1 MAINIFYEV
10 EHFIKEEC
18 ARVCLC
24 LRQYSGN
31 NSREI
36 FPIILRVET
45 KIIIVQK
52 QKAFHE
58 CGLF

>member
-36 FPIILRVET
+36 SPIILRVGT

-52 QKAFHE
+52 Q
-58 CGLF
+58 